1 MHSFIFLLDALQ
13 EALFVTG
20 DFSRL
25 SSIIEQPLVFARS
38 FEDKL
43 NIYNNLVR
51 SLGSSGK
58 TEEAITTAIA
68 VLAQLGEVVPT
79 NITADIYSDE
89 VTNIKRLLHDKS
101 RHDLLS
107 LPIMV
112 DVHKLAAMQ
121 FLNHALSLAY
131 VAKPAVSPIIL
142 FRMIKLSIEH
152 GGRTENAFT
161 CLACDVSSAHFIP
174 SLFSVFTVCNISV
187 FAFGCYGAW
196 LVSALNSDF
205 EGGYSMG
212 RVATELMRR
221 LNAIEVWW
229 PTKWFDLCLSS
240 CLSTRTHLFS
250 FFL

>member
-1 MHSFIFLLDALQ
+1 LLFDALQ
-13 EALFVTG
+13 EALLVTG

-25 SSIIEQPLVFARS
+25 SSIIEQPLIFGRN

-101 RHDLLS
+101 KHDLLS
-107 LPIMV
+107 LPMMV

-121 FLNHALSLAY
+121 FLNHAVIMAY
-131 VAKPAVSPIIL
+131 ASKPAIMPIIA

-152 GGRTENAFT
+152 GGQRENVCT
-161 CLACDVSSAHFIP
+161 CLACDV
-174 SLFSVFTVCNISV
+174 
-187 FAFGCYGAW
+187 
-196 LVSALNSDF
+196 
-205 EGGYSMG
+205 
-212 RVATELMRR
+212 
-221 LNAIEVWW
+221 
-229 PTKWFDLCLSS
+229 
-240 CLSTRTHLFS
+240 
-250 FFL
+250 